1 MRLILNSEKM
11 QFQAA
16 SSFEARLDKDGV
28 HRRDKSGGTNLPLY
42 AVKLVAWSDADAE
55 TILVTVPVATTPP
68 ALQQGDHVVVERLEA
83 MPWVQNGN
91 ARVAFRAKCRPPTC
105 VRTAASPW
113 ADHGGGPGWRW
124 AGPCRPSCAT
134 PG

>member
-1 MRLILNSEKM
+1 MKLILNSESM

-28 HRRDKSGGTNLPLY
+28 HRRDKSGGTNLPLW

-55 TILVTVPVATTPP
+55 PILVTVPVADPP
-68 ALQQGDHVVVERLEA
+68 KVSQGQYVSVERLQA

-91 ARVAFRAKCRPPTC
+91 SRVAFRAKTVVPTNGA
-105 VRTAASPW
+105 VGKP
-113 ADHGGGPGWRW
+113 GP
-124 AGPCRPSCAT
+124 APSN
-134 PG
+134 

>member
-1 MRLILNSEKM
+1 MKLILNTESM
-11 QFQAA
+11 QFQAT

-55 TILVTVPVATTPP
+55 TILVTVPVASPP
-68 ALQQGDHVVVERLEA
+68 VLVQGDHVVVERLEA

-91 ARVAFRAKCRPPTC
+91 ARVAFRAKSVVPANGNTPTK
-105 VRTAASPW
+105 
-113 ADHGGGPGWRW
+113 
-124 AGPCRPSCAT
+124 
-134 PG
+134 

>member
-1 MRLILNSEKM
+1 MKLILNSESM

-42 AVKLVAWSDADAE
+42 AVKLVAWSDTDAE
-55 TILVTVPVATTPP
+55 TILVTVPVATPP
-68 ALQQGDHVVVERLEA
+68 ALSQGDHVVVERLEA

-91 ARVAFRAKCRPPTC
+91 ARVAFRAKSVVPVNGTPFKD
-105 VRTAASPW
+105 SP
-113 ADHGGGPGWRW
+113 AK
-124 AGPCRPSCAT
+124 
-134 PG
+134 